1 MEQLLRLTISG
12 LPLIGFNENSI
23 IEFRSERRNET
34 TGGPGTGGPEINH
47 VGFTTV
53 GTARVVDITS
63 DRIYESDASECELYL
78 YDIQT
83 YSQVG
88 INTLAGS

>member
-1 MEQLLRLTISG
+1 MRQPEGS
-12 LPLIGFNENSI
+12 
-23 IEFRSERRNET
+23 
-34 TGGPGTGGPEINH
+34 GTGGPEINH
-47 VGFTTV
+47 IGFTTV

-63 DRIYESDASECELYL
+63 SRIYENDASECELYL

-88 INTLAGS
+88 INTLAPVENNLRAPNL